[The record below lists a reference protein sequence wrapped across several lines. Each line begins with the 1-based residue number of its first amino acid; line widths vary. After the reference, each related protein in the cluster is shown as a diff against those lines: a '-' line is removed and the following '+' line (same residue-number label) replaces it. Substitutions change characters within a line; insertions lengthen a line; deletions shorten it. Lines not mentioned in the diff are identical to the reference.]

1 MQRYTSVDIYNY
13 SLLWSNHFTIHII
26 FVQILYKMQKF
37 IALLRGI
44 NVSGKNL
51 IKMETLRSVLQ
62 SEGFQHVKTYI
73 QSGNILFDTNDF
85 AEKKQAKKIQEIIK
99 KEFGFEVPVLVL
111 NIKFLNLLVENNP
124 FKNDDSK
131 DKSFWHLT
139 LLDATPSIE
148 NLNKIDASKYLPDEF
163 SVRENAIYLYCPSGY
178 GQTKLTNN
186 FWESKLK
193 LRATTRNWKTLEKL
207 IDLANS

>member
-1 MQRYTSVDIYNY
+1 
-13 SLLWSNHFTIHII
+13 
-26 FVQILYKMQKF
+26 MQKF

-131 DKSFWHLT
+131 NKSFWHLT
-139 LLDATPSIE
+139 LLDATPY
-148 NLNKIDASKYLPDEF
+148 ID
-163 SVRENAIYLYCPSGY
+163 LYCPSGY

-193 LRATTRNWKTLEKL
+193 LPATTRNWKTLEKL